1 MTAIIDITKTTAYR
15 KMARRAIEVHREVLI
30 EMGFDPD
37 DDEEQFALLAWMV
50 RDWEED

>member
-1 MTAIIDITKTTAYR
+1 MTEIIDITKTTAY
-15 KMARRAIEVHREVLI
+15 KEMARQAIGIHREALI

-37 DDEEQFALLAWMV
+37 DEGQFDLLAWMV